1 MNVIS
6 RDDPSVLDRADSA
19 GSSGTEPSTHP
30 STGRHP
36 AGHLLLCALGML
48 AALVG
53 VAVVGFGAASL
64 VALSSLFCAAMM
76 LSMVW
81 MMAGPA
87 IRKLRRTEHH

>member
-6 RDDPSVLDRADSA
+6 RDDPSVLDQADSV
-19 GSSGTEPSTHP
+19 GSPGTEPSTHP

-48 AALVG
+48 AALGIGALLG
-53 VAVVGFGAASL
+53 VNVVP
-64 VALSSLFCAAMM
+64 LFCAAMM

-87 IRKLRRTEHH
+87 IRKRHGAEPH